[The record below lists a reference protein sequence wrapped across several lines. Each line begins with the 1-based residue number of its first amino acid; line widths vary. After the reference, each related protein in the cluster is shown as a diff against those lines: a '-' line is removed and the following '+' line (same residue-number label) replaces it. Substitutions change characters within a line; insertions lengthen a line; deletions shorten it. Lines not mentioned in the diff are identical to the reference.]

1 MKRRLLNLGIV
12 LLMLAPFSNRAVA
25 AKILTVQ
32 PAEGATNVCPD
43 TLLRLTFDGPPVL
56 GHTGGIRITTAAGEL
71 ADTIDLSRNDL
82 HNAQS
87 RMIGSMNFTNY
98 PVLISGNTATI
109 CPHLGALRYGQDYRV
124 AIDAGVFEGV
134 TNTRAWTLHTRRAG
148 PAADARRLVVAADG
162 SGDFCTVQGA
172 IDFLPAGHSQPTEIF
187 IRNGVYEEIV
197 YLTNRSHLTFRGEDR
212 KQSIVQY
219 ANNEIFNYR
228 GLRRNIFRQSFGVDA
243 DDIRLENLTL
253 HNTTA
258 KRGSQAEAL
267 RVDGQRCIID
277 GVDFYSFQDT
287 LKLSGTVFIRNC
299 YIEGDVDFIWGFG
312 TCYFTNCE
320 IKSVT
325 SGSCVTQIRND
336 DAHFGDVFVNCRLTK
351 AAGVSNTILSRI
363 EPNRFPNSH
372 VAWINCAMDD
382 HIRPEA
388 WSVMRDTNSLAS
400 IRFWEYH
407 TTDLKSGSPVDVT
420 KRASYSRQLTDDE
433 AAPMRDAKNVLGGWQ
448 PVISD
453 RR

>member
-1 MKRRLLNLGIV
+1 MKIRLLIV
-12 LLMLAPFSNRAVA
+12 ALVPLALAALPNEATA

-32 PAEGATNVCPD
+32 PADGATNVCPD
-43 TLLRLTFDGPPVL
+43 TLLRLTFDAPPVL
-56 GHTGGIRITTAAGEL
+56 GHTGEIRITTAAGEL
-71 ADTIDLSRNDL
+71 ADTIDLSQNDL
-82 HNAQS
+82 HNAQP
-87 RMIGSMNFTNY
+87 RMIGGMSFTNY

-134 TNTRAWTLHTRRAG
+134 TNTMAWTLHMRRAG
-148 PAADARRLVVAADG
+148 PAAKARRLVVAADG

-172 IDFLPAGHSQPTEIF
+172 IDFLPAGHAQPTEIF
-187 IRNGVYEEIV
+187 IRKGVYEEIV
-197 YLTNRSHLTFRGEDR
+197 YVTNRSHLTFRGEDR

-253 HNTTA
+253 RNTTP

-267 RVDGQRCIID
+267 RIDGQRCVIN

-325 SGSCVTQIRND
+325 SGSCITQIRND
-336 DAHFGDVFVNCRLTK
+336 DAHFGDVFVDCRLTK

-372 VAWINCAMDD
+372 VAWIDCAMED

-400 IRFWEYH
+400 IRFWEFH

-420 KRASYSRQLTDDE
+420 KRAGYSRQLTDQE
-433 AAPMRDAKNVLGGWQ
+433 AAQMRDVKHVLGGWQ
-448 PVISD
+448 PVIPD
-453 RR
+453 GR

>member
-1 MKRRLLNLGIV
+1 LN
-12 LLMLAPFSNRAVA
+12 
-25 AKILTVQ
+25 
-32 PAEGATNVCPD
+32 
-43 TLLRLTFDGPPVL
+43 
-56 GHTGGIRITTAAGEL
+56 
-71 ADTIDLSRNDL
+71 
-82 HNAQS
+82 
-87 RMIGSMNFTNY
+87 
-98 PVLISGNTATI
+98 
-109 CPHLGALRYGQDYRV
+109 YGRDYRV
-124 AIDAGVFEGV
+124 TIDPGVFDGV
-134 TNTRAWTLHTRRAG
+134 TNKITWAIHTRRSGA
-148 PAADARRLVVAADG
+148 PANARRLIVAADG

-172 IDFLPAGHSQPTEIF
+172 VDSLKEGSSRPIEIF
-187 IRNGVYEEIV
+187 IRKGVYEEIV
-197 YLTNRSHLTFRGEDR
+197 YVTNRSQITFRGEDR
-212 KQSIVQY
+212 KQTIVQY

-243 DDIRLENLTL
+243 DDIRFENLTL
-253 HNTTA
+253 HNTTP

-267 RVDGQRCIID
+267 RVDGQRCVID

-336 DAHFGDVFVNCRLTK
+336 EGHFGDVFVDCRLTK
-351 AAGVSNTILSRI
+351 APGVSNTILSRI

-382 HIRPEA
+382 HIRPDA
-388 WSVMRDTNSLAS
+388 WNVMRDTNSLAS

-407 TTDLKSGSPVDVT
+407 TTDLAGARVDVS
-420 KRASYSRQLTDDE
+420 KRAGYSRQLGDEE
-433 AAPMRDAKNVLGGWQ
+433 AAQMRDAKYVLGGWQ
-448 PVISD
+448 PIIPD